1 MGRIA
6 AIIPAAGLGTRMGA
20 ETPKQ
25 FLELDG
31 MPLIIF
37 TLKRLAACP
46 AITDFS
52 VATRADDVVA
62 LQDKVARAGLGR
74 PARVVH
80 GGDTRQQS
88 VANALA
94 QVDPSTEIVL
104 VHDAVRPFVTR
115 EQIERVIAAARA
127 RGAAILGI
135 PAIDTVKEVKRASLP
150 ADVALISAT
159 IPRERI
165 VLAQTPQ
172 AFSYALLRDAFL
184 KAQEDDVSAS
194 DEAAAVERFGH
205 EVFVVLG
212 SERNLKIT
220 RPSDMDLARFYL
232 EQERLTVKGVTF
244 VPNQQPRMGMSITA
258 RTILFWLL
266 MVALAVVLWQMAS
279 KDRSGAPA
287 GSSSTISYSDFMDQV
302 DKSNVRSVKIL
313 ESSSTAEVEG
323 QLREPPQNFR
333 VTVPKE
339 VIPTLTDRLRKQGA
353 SIDVSTAKGADSR
366 STIINLLLI
375 IVVVALWIFSM
386 SRRRGGPKRNPPA
399 SPATPTVP
407 TNRPLG

>member
-1 MGRIA
+1 
-6 AIIPAAGLGTRMGA
+6 MGA
-20 ETPKQ
+20 DTPKQ

-46 AITDFS
+46 AITDFF
-52 VATRADDVVA
+52 VATRAEDVVS

-115 EQIERVIAAARA
+115 EQIERVIAEART

-172 AFSYALLRDAFL
+172 VFSYTLLRDAFR

-194 DEAAAVERFGH
+194 DEAAVVERFGH
-205 EVFVVLG
+205 EVFVVVG

-232 EQERLTVKGVTF
+232 EQERQTVKV
-244 VPNQQPRMGMSITA
+244 
-258 RTILFWLL
+258 
-266 MVALAVVLWQMAS
+266 
-279 KDRSGAPA
+279 
-287 GSSSTISYSDFMDQV
+287 
-302 DKSNVRSVKIL
+302 
-313 ESSSTAEVEG
+313 
-323 QLREPPQNFR
+323 
-333 VTVPKE
+333 
-339 VIPTLTDRLRKQGA
+339 
-353 SIDVSTAKGADSR
+353 
-366 STIINLLLI
+366 
-375 IVVVALWIFSM
+375 
-386 SRRRGGPKRNPPA
+386 
-399 SPATPTVP
+399 
-407 TNRPLG
+407 